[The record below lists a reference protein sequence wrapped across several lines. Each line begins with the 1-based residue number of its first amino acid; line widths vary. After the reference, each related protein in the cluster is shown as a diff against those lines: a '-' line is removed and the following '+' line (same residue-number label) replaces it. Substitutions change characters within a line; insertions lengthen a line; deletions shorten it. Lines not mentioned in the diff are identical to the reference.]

1 MSEHAFLAVMLAVVA
16 LQGLVAVVAAG
27 YFGYQIRKSVERTED
42 LTGATYLEAK
52 KALSQ
57 SR

>member
-1 MSEHAFLAVMLAVVA
+1 MSDHAFLASVLAVVS
-16 LQGLVAVVAAG
+16 LETLVAIVVAV
-27 YFGYQIRKSVERTED
+27 YYGYQIRKSVERTEG
-42 LTGATYLEAK
+42 LTAATYLEAK